1 MMFTGERM
9 IPGNATKRIEND
21 HKERYFY
28 ILKLLEKKKGLN
40 ILDLA
45 CGEGYGSEILS
56 NIVDS
61 KVTGVDISHEAI
73 CHAIKKYKKNN
84 LEYFK
89 GDAQNFGE
97 NDIYDVVISFETIE
111 HVSSYNEVIANYHR
125 ILKKNGVLFISSP
138 NRKMTSLNAKSL
150 HDKPENIFH
159 TQEFTINEL
168 AEILEKF
175 GFEIENVVGQRYF
188 IYSKI
193 LLINK
198 ILKKFLKPEA
208 ISSYRLR
215 RLSKYLEPRYFV
227 IQARKL

>member
-1 MMFTGERM
+1 M
-9 IPGNATKRIEND
+9 
-21 HKERYFY
+21 
-28 ILKLLEKKKGLN
+28 
-40 ILDLA
+40 
-45 CGEGYGSEILS
+45 
-56 NIVDS
+56 
-61 KVTGVDISHEAI
+61 
-73 CHAIKKYKKNN
+73 
-84 LEYFK
+84 
-89 GDAQNFGE
+89 
-97 NDIYDVVISFETIE
+97 
-111 HVSSYNEVIANYHR
+111 
-125 ILKKNGVLFISSP
+125 LFISSP

-159 TQEFTINEL
+159 TQEFTIHEL
-168 AEILEKF
+168 AELLEKF

-227 IQARKL
+227 IQARKS